1 MKMVRRYCIEY
12 ILEELDID
20 GIKFKDEVYESI
32 RLTIEEMVKENSE
45 VDLHYE
51 LKNNPNPEFARVFAS
66 LVLLPYDVSKM
77 FKNIRPNELETDV
90 LLEEVPY
97 AVNDYKSRI
106 IKDKL
111 TENYEKIKQL
121 DSNFDPEELK
131 KLCEERMKLDK
142 LRKELE
148 TNCRKRIQVHTP
160 NINKDQN

>member
-1 MKMVRRYCIEY
+1 
-12 ILEELDID
+12 
-20 GIKFKDEVYESI
+20 
-32 RLTIEEMVKENSE
+32 
-45 VDLHYE
+45 
-51 LKNNPNPEFARVFAS
+51 
-66 LVLLPYDVSKM
+66 M
-77 FKNIRPNELETDV
+77 FKNIRPNEMETDV